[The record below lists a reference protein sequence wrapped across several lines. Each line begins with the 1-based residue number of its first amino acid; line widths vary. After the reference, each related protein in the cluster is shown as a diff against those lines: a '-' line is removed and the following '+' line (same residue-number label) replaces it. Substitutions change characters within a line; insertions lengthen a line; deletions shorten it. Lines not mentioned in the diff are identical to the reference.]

1 MGSAVGRDKA
11 PTKWG
16 QAKHELHA
24 RAATEPLF
32 SSIYTVAPI
41 FLAQGCQRRSS
52 SPQELH
58 SSTAIEAKEKEI
70 AKATAPQ
77 KREAIHV
84 FKSPSSNGTASGDG
98 WVLAASTAGE
108 SRGEELSRFHSFAVE
123 AHACKKD
130 DEGNTELEDRN
141 VAVCANLSSGDA
153 DAELGQAET
162 AAPAAASAPVSH
174 ADSYSSWISEDDMH
188 GPYPVYMQ
196 REENNQDP
204 TVKPFVPVHDAV
216 SRSTPLSGGG
226 NPLLCQKSNNAGQQP
241 SQPQDGDD
249 GAKQSPMTSGKV
261 SPPALSPSSLVAWRA
276 PPAPPA
282 PSPLAPRR
290 HTQQQQQQQQQH
302 EANQCST
309 VVSSLGAFP
318 EGEAAIEV
326 VTVPP
331 PKPKG
336 VTSRIAMSVA
346 YVETSGAA
354 KQKARTR
361 GHAKHHATEEQRLA
375 RLGSILGASSHK
387 LEPVSPWSR
396 PSSAFRP
403 ASRLDEG
410 RESVTPR
417 LSVPLSVTPRLS
429 APLSVTPRLSAP
441 PSVTPSL
448 RATSESSSRW
458 AFLTK
463 ESSMVHVNS
472 PLGPTTVTPASL
484 FGPSPAPSSINFDIE
499 GNSGRRGRTE
509 QYGSFVSAFTAAMA
523 VRTANSGRAP
533 STMAAAAEE
542 PPPAQS
548 SKAASAAVGL
558 PSPPPDENGFLMLG
572 DSSSKAATQP
582 TEKAVK
588 KKGSAEDALDTSLLN
603 LSLTEEKQAA
613 SPDRSPMDSPTE
625 LFLPCARNLRPRQ
638 WQYASMLYKKI
649 EEKEHEKSIKKTQ
662 PTSSQ
667 RKVSVAAFNI
677 PGASATT
684 ASQPASPQMKGQ
696 PQQPH
701 QLPKFSTKPTTAQEQ
716 QQDSA
721 SPRVETQMNRVESS
735 DVFDSSCFSNNGS
748 VVFPPS
754 ARVAPTAASG
764 PAAAAVERA
773 ACPTSTNVRLPAT
786 TRGEKGLNGT
796 KKNEADVKTLSRA
809 DVAPSSLHSDI
820 TSAHNNGS
828 RNENAELMG
837 RAMSRMS
844 SLLSINSSVFT
855 DNGHPLIQAHVSDFY
870 KDSYSS
876 TGMSST
882 ASVSA
887 TLEGSRERIQP
898 VGAVVDGRLVM
909 QGVGYASKPLS
920 NSSTLDLSSTPTKR
934 VQHLQL
940 VRTSDESK
948 MPTVK
953 GRGPSALLPQR
964 WNASMSQSPAMRHQM
979 LHEQQRRLLREQQL
993 YVRQL
998 RNSERPPPPPPGRQ
1012 SQQQEHPSAFLV
1024 GPPVMDNSPRGE
1036 EARAAS
1042 SRPEVGSL
1050 HVMQQQQLQPQ
1061 QQQPLQVP
1069 SPLPMS
1075 QSPTALASAFF
1086 ASNDAKLN
1094 VKHCGTTGE
1103 AYPQPDIK
1111 YGPFVATDRSH
1122 NIDFK
1127 KTLGFGLEDV
1137 PTILSPNWDSLP
1149 LPELNEDS
1157 EEL

>member
-1 MGSAVGRDKA
+1 MGGAVGRDKA
-11 PTKWG
+11 GTKWG
-16 QAKHELHA
+16 QAKHKLHA

-41 FLAQGCQRRSS
+41 SLTQGCQRRSS

-70 AKATAPQ
+70 AKAAAPQ
-77 KREAIHV
+77 KRDAIRV

-130 DEGNTELEDRN
+130 DEGNTELGDRN
-141 VAVCANLSSGDA
+141 VAVCANLCSGDA
-153 DAELGQAET
+153 DAEPGQAET

-174 ADSYSSWISEDDMH
+174 ADSYSSWNSEEDDTH

-196 REENNQDP
+196 REESNQVP

-216 SRSTPLSGGG
+216 SCPTPLSGGG

-241 SQPQDGDD
+241 SPPQDGDD
-249 GAKQSPMTSGKV
+249 SAKQNPMTSGKV

-302 EANQCST
+302 EANQRST

-318 EGEAAIEV
+318 EEEAAIEV

-336 VTSRIAMSVA
+336 VTSRIAMSIA

-361 GHAKHHATEEQRLA
+361 GHAKHHAMEEQRLT
-375 RLGSILGASSHK
+375 RLGSILGASPHK

-403 ASRLDEG
+403 ASRLDDG
-410 RESVTPR
+410 RE
-417 LSVPLSVTPRLS
+417 SVTPRLS
-429 APLSVTPRLSAP
+429 APLSVTP
-441 PSVTPSL
+441 SL
-448 RATSESSSRW
+448 RVTSESSLRW

-463 ESSMVHVNS
+463 ESSLVHVKS

-484 FGPSPAPSSINFDIE
+484 FGPSPAPSATNFDIE
-499 GNSGRRGRTE
+499 GSSGRRGRTE

-523 VRTANSGRAP
+523 VRTATSGRALSP
-533 STMAAAAEE
+533 MAATAEE
-542 PPPAQS
+542 PPPARS
-548 SKAASAAVGL
+548 SKAASAVVGL

-572 DSSSKAATQP
+572 GSSSKAATQP
-582 TEKAVK
+582 TEKAVT

-625 LFLPCARNLRPRQ
+625 LFLPYARNLRPRQ

-649 EEKEHEKSIKKTQ
+649 EEKEHEKSIKKMQ
-662 PTSSQ
+662 PTSPQGKLSA
-667 RKVSVAAFNI
+667 AAFNI

-684 ASQPASPQMKGQ
+684 ASRPASPQMKGQPPQ

-701 QLPKFSTKPTTAQEQ
+701 QLPKFSAKPTTAQKQ
-716 QQDSA
+716 RQDSA
-721 SPRVETQMNRVESS
+721 SPRVEMQVDREENS
-735 DVFDSSCFSNNGS
+735 DVFDSNYFSNNGS

-773 ACPTSTNVRLPAT
+773 ACPTSTSVRLPAT

-796 KKNEADVKTLSRA
+796 KKNEADVRTLSRA

-828 RNENAELMG
+828 RNEKAELKG
-837 RAMSRMS
+837 RVMSRMS

-948 MPTVK
+948 MPTMK

-964 WNASMSQSPAMRHQM
+964 WNASMSRSPAMRHQM

-998 RNSERPPPPPPGRQ
+998 RNNERPPPPPPGQQ

-1024 GPPVMDNSPRGE
+1024 GPPVMDNSPRCE

-1050 HVMQQQQLQPQ
+1050 HVMQQQQLQQQ

-1069 SPLPMS
+1069 SPLPIS

-1122 NIDFK
+1122 NIDLK